1 VRGAGTVRFT
11 QARADGAARGTL
23 HRSAAP
29 DATATSAAAPGQ
41 VRPSPAEGRTAPDG
55 AAPGTPAP
63 GNGTPAVLSVPG
75 GPARRGARYAPRNWR
90 VRSRLLVLVALPTAA
105 AVILGGV
112 SVVSSARSA
121 GAYQRVEQFSR
132 LGGVITNLIQALQAE
147 REDTISYIT
156 MGPGSGGRGAPGPA
170 AGPERAVL
178 AHDQR
183 TTDQLAARVRSRAA
197 VIGPGYP
204 AVAQHEAGGAI
215 SAINGLPALRS
226 AATTTQMPALVVIQ
240 EYAAAIEQLLALE
253 DEIATGSND
262 AGLADTVRV
271 AGLISAT
278 KEEVSQEQAI
288 LTSALTPDLV
298 GATQFQ
304 PSQLSAINA
313 AQAQQQADLAQFG
326 LIATGS
332 QRHLY
337 DSTLSSAQADR
348 AQAQVQQAITLA
360 LTGGS
365 SAENPAFTDAAN
377 GSAYLV
383 AGLHTVEQGL
393 MASVLAQSVSLR
405 TRAIISA
412 ALEGAAVLLVL
423 ALALLFTLAMGR
435 SMTGPLQR
443 LRRGALEV
451 AGVRLPETVR
461 LMSSL
466 ADTSAPL
473 QVQPI
478 DVDSTDEIGEVARAF
493 DQVHREAV
501 RLAANEAALRGNINA
516 MFVNLSRRSQSLVE
530 RQIRLIDDLEQGEQD
545 AERLANLFRMDH
557 LATRMRRNSEN
568 LLVLAGHDLSRRW
581 TEPVA
586 LVDVL
591 RAAVSEIEHY
601 ERVRPTIQPGISVRG
616 QAVSDVV
623 HLLSELAENATSF
636 SPADTQVEV
645 SGYLLGSGGAL
656 LDITDHG
663 VGMPAEEMAHANF
676 RLDNPPVVD
685 VAVSRRMGLFV
696 VARLAARHGIR
707 VRLRPGS
714 PGGLSALVWLPDEV
728 ITRGASASPLN
739 LRPFRPATVTSS
751 PGLAATGLFGDE
763 AGGRAVTRR
772 AVSAA
777 RTPRFEPA
785 GTAASDTAPLDGIG
799 PDGAGPDGTSPDTTS
814 PDGTSPDRTSPDEA
828 SLDGASPDGTS
839 PDGTSLNGAGLDG
852 TGLDGTGPGDA
863 PMAAAPLPD
872 SVALPL
878 PSSPFPSG
886 PLLAGRRTPGTA
898 PGIIVPPAAGTGAVN
913 RLPIFESVES
923 DWFRRGRPAVDR
935 QAAGQDP
942 GPASW
947 ASPAD
952 AGWRA
957 AEVAQAPS
965 IAGSTAAGL
974 PKRVPKA
981 NLVPGGVDPM
991 MVPPPRAARSPVQT
1005 RQRLSSFQQGIERA
1019 RATGP
1024 GTEPYPKDEAG
1035 GAG

>member
-1 VRGAGTVRFT
+1 MQFR
-11 QARADGAARGTL
+11 QARVDSAARGTL

-29 DATATSAAAPGQ
+29 GATAASAAAPGQ

-55 AAPGTPAP
+55 APSGTQAT
-63 GNGTPAVLSVPG
+63 GDGTPAVLSVPG
-75 GPARRGARYAPRNWR
+75 PPGPAWRAARFAPRNWR
-90 VRSRLLVLVALPTAA
+90 VRSRLLVLVALPTMA

-112 SVVSSARSA
+112 SVVSSVRSA
-121 GAYQRVEQFSR
+121 VAYQRVEQFSR
-132 LGGVITNLIQALQAE
+132 LGGEITDLIQALQAE

-156 MGPGSGGRGAPGPA
+156 MGPSSGGRGAEHAAATPGL
-170 AGPERAVL
+170 AVL
-178 AHDQR
+178 AHDQQR
-183 TTDQLAARVRSRAA
+183 TDQLAARVRSRAA
-197 VIGPGYP
+197 TIGPSYP
-204 AVAQHEAGGAI
+204 AVAQHEARGAI

-226 AATTTQMPALVVIQ
+226 TATTTQMPALVVIQ

-262 AGLADTVRV
+262 AALADTVRV

-304 PSQLSAINA
+304 PSQLSAVND

-326 LIATGS
+326 LIATGG

-337 DSTLSSAQADR
+337 DATLSSAQADR

-383 AGLHTVEQGL
+383 AGLHSVEQGF
-393 MASVLAQSVSLR
+393 MASILAQSGSLHS
-405 TRAIISA
+405 RAITDA
-412 ALEGAAVLLVL
+412 ALEAAAVLLVL
-423 ALALLFTLAMGR
+423 ALALLFTIAMGR

-451 AGVRLPETVR
+451 AGIRLPETVR

-466 ADTSAPL
+466 ADPSTPL

-493 DQVHREAV
+493 DRVHQEAV

-545 AERLANLFRMDH
+545 TERLANLFRMDH

-601 ERVRPTIQPGISVRG
+601 ERVKPTIQPGISVRG

-623 HLLSELAENATSF
+623 HLLSELVENATAF
-636 SPADTQVEV
+636 SSAETRVEV

-656 LDITDHG
+656 LDITDQG

-714 PGGLSALVWLPDEV
+714 PSGLSALVWLPDEV
-728 ITRGASASPLN
+728 ITRKATASPSPLT
-739 LRPFRPATVTSS
+739 LRPFRPGTAA
-751 PGLAATGLFGDE
+751 PGTGLTGTGLPNTG
-763 AGGRAVTRR
+763 AGGWTVAQR

-777 RTPRFEPA
+777 RTPRFDPA
-785 GTAASDTAPLDGIG
+785 GAAAGDTAPLDAIG
-799 PDGAGPDGTSPDTTS
+799 RSGTRPDGIDPDGMS
-814 PDGTSPDRTSPDEA
+814 PDGMSPDGMSPDV
-828 SLDGASPDGTS
+828 SDPGGPGRNGTS
-839 PDGTSLNGAGLDG
+839 PDGTAPHR
-852 TGLDGTGPGDA
+852 TGPGDA
-863 PMAAAPLPD
+863 AMAAAPPPD
-872 SVALPL
+872 SLALPL
-878 PSSPFPSG
+878 RSG
-886 PLLAGRRTPGTA
+886 PLRPGPLPPGPGTPGAA
-898 PGIIVPPAAGTGAVN
+898 PGVILPSATSTEQSN

-923 DWFRRGRPAVDR
+923 DWFRHGRRPWTGRAAGWIQARPAGR
-935 QAAGQDP
+935 RPPMRAGAP
-942 GPASW
+942 PRWRRRRPS
-947 ASPAD
+947 
-952 AGWRA
+952 RA
-957 AEVAQAPS
+957 APQPGCPDESPRR
-965 IAGSTAAGL
+965 IWCPAG
-974 PKRVPKA
+974 
-981 NLVPGGVDPM
+981 
-991 MVPPPRAARSPVQT
+991 
-1005 RQRLSSFQQGIERA
+1005 
-1019 RATGP
+1019 
-1024 GTEPYPKDEAG
+1024 
-1035 GAG
+1035 

>member
-1 VRGAGTVRFT
+1 MQFR

-29 DATATSAAAPGQ
+29 GAAAAAAPGQ

-55 AAPGTPAP
+55 APSGTQAT

-75 GPARRGARYAPRNWR
+75 TAARRRRAARFAPRNWR
-90 VRSRLLVLVALPTAA
+90 VRSRLLVLVALPTVA

-112 SVVSSARSA
+112 SVISSVRSA
-121 GAYQRVEQFSR
+121 VAYQRVEQFSR
-132 LGGVITNLIQALQAE
+132 LGGEITDLIQALQAE
-147 REDTISYIT
+147 REDTISFIT
-156 MGPGSGGRGAPGPA
+156 MGPGSEGRGARHA
-170 AGPERAVL
+170 AAAPELAVL
-178 AHDQR
+178 AHDR
-183 TTDQLAARVRSRAA
+183 HRTDQLAARVRSRAA
-197 VIGPGYP
+197 AIGPSYP
-204 AVAQHEAGGAI
+204 AVAQHEARGAI

-262 AGLADTVRV
+262 AALADTVRV

-304 PSQLSAINA
+304 PSQLSAIND

-326 LIATGS
+326 LIATGT

-337 DSTLSSAQADR
+337 DATLSSAQADR

-383 AGLHTVEQGL
+383 AGLHSVEQGF
-393 MASVLAQSVSLR
+393 MASILAQSGSLH
-405 TRAIISA
+405 TRAITDA

-423 ALALLFTLAMGR
+423 ALALLFTIAMGR

-466 ADTSAPL
+466 ADPSTPL

-493 DQVHREAV
+493 DRVHQEAV

-601 ERVRPTIQPGISVRG
+601 ERVKPTIQPGISVRG

-623 HLLSELAENATSF
+623 HLLSELVENATAF
-636 SPADTQVEV
+636 SPAETRVEV

-656 LDITDHG
+656 LDITDQG

-714 PGGLSALVWLPDEV
+714 PSGLSALVWLPDEV
-728 ITRGASASPLN
+728 ITREATASASPLS
-739 LRPFRPATVTSS
+739 LRPFRPGTVA
-751 PGLAATGLFGDE
+751 PGTGLTGTGLPGTG
-763 AGGRAVTRR
+763 AGGRTVAQR

-777 RTPRFEPA
+777 RAPRFDPA
-785 GTAASDTAPLDGIG
+785 GPAAGDTAPLNGLGRNGLGRNGIGRNGIG
-799 PDGAGPDGTSPDTTS
+799 PDGT
-814 PDGTSPDRTSPDEA
+814 
-828 SLDGASPDGTS
+828 SPDGTS
-839 PDGTSLNGAGLDG
+839 PDGTGPDGTSPDGSGLDG
-852 TGLDGTGPGDA
+852 TGPAGTSLDGTSLDGTDRHGTGPGDA

-872 SVALPL
+872 SLALPL
-878 PSSPFPSG
+878 PSGPLPSG
-886 PLLAGRRTPGTA
+886 PGTPGAA
-898 PGIIVPPAAGTGAVN
+898 PGVILPPAASTEPSN

-935 QAAGQDP
+935 QAGGLDP
-942 GPASW
+942 APASW

-965 IAGSTAAGL
+965 IAGNTAAGL
-974 PKRVPKA
+974 PRRVPKA
-981 NLVPGGVDPM
+981 NLVPGGVEAIT
-991 MVPPPRAARSPVQT
+991 VPPPRAARSPMQT
-1005 RQRLSSFQQGIERA
+1005 RQRLSGFQQGIQRA
-1019 RATGP
+1019 RGAGP
-1024 GTEPYPKDEAG
+1024 GAEPSPSDEAG

>member
-1 VRGAGTVRFT
+1 MRLR
-11 QARADGAARGTL
+11 QARAEGAARGTL
-23 HRSAAP
+23 HRPAVP
-29 DATATSAAAPGQ
+29 DTTATSAAAPGQ
-41 VRPSPAEGRTAPDG
+41 VRPSPAGGRTSSDAT
-55 AAPGTPAP
+55 APGTQAP
-63 GNGTPAVLSVPG
+63 GNGTSAVLSVPG
-75 GPARRGARYAPRNWR
+75 GPARPGGRYAPRNWR

-112 SVVSSARSA
+112 SVISSARSA
-121 GAYQRVEQFSR
+121 VAYQRVEQFSR
-132 LGGVITNLIQALQAE
+132 LGGEITNLIQALQAE

-156 MGPGSGGRGAPGPA
+156 MGPGSGGRGAAGPA
-170 AGPERAVL
+170 SGPERAVL
-178 AHDQR
+178 AHDHR
-183 TTDQLAARVRSRAA
+183 ATDELAAVVRSRAA
-197 VIGPGYP
+197 TIGLSYP
-204 AVAQHEAGGAI
+204 AVAQHEARGAI

-226 AATTTQMPALVVIQ
+226 AATTTHMPALVVIQ

-337 DSTLSSAQADR
+337 DATLSSAQADR

-383 AGLHTVEQGL
+383 AGLHAVEQGL
-393 MASVLAQSVSLR
+393 MASVLAQSGSLR
-405 TRAIISA
+405 TRAITSA
-412 ALEGAAVLLVL
+412 ALEGAAVLVVL
-423 ALALLFTLAMGR
+423 ALALLFTMAVGR

-466 ADTSAPL
+466 ADTSTPL
-473 QVQPI
+473 QVEPI

-601 ERVRPTIQPGISVRG
+601 ERVRPTIQPGIAVRG

-623 HLLSELAENATSF
+623 HLLSELVENATSF

-645 SGYLLGSGGAL
+645 SGYVLGSGGAL

-728 ITRGASASPLN
+728 ITRAASASPLN
-739 LRPFRPATVTSS
+739 LRPFRPAT
-751 PGLAATGLFGDE
+751 AASTGLTAAGLRGDE
-763 AGGRAVTRR
+763 AGGRAFTRS

-777 RTPRFEPA
+777 RTPRFESA
-785 GTAASDTAPLDGIG
+785 GTVPGDTVPLDGTGRDGIG
-799 PDGAGPDGTSPDTTS
+799 PGDTS
-814 PDGTSPDRTSPDEA
+814 PDGTSPDGISPD
-828 SLDGASPDGTS
+828 SISPDGTS
-839 PDGTSLNGAGLDG
+839 ARGTSARASGPEGPSRNGTSRGIPGPGTAGPAGTSLDGLGPAGTSLDG
-852 TGLDGTGPGDA
+852 TRLDATLLHGTGPGDA
-863 PMAAAPLPD
+863 PEAAAPLPD

-878 PSSPFPSG
+878 PSRLHPSG
-886 PLLAGRRTPGTA
+886 PHPSGPGKSGTA
-898 PGIIVPPAAGTGAVN
+898 GGIGPAAAGTGLGN

-923 DWFRRGRPAVDR
+923 DWFRRGRRPWTGR
-935 QAAGQDP
+935 PPGRTQGRAAGHRRP
-942 GPASW
+942 MR
-947 ASPAD
+947 
-952 AGWRA
+952 AGA
-957 AEVAQAPS
+957 
-965 IAGSTAAGL
+965 L
-974 PKRVPKA
+974 PKWRRLRPSRAVPQPDSP
-981 NLVPGGVDPM
+981 NGS
-991 MVPPPRAARSPVQT
+991 PRRTWCLAEWT
-1005 RQRLSSFQQGIERA
+1005 R
-1019 RATGP
+1019 
-1024 GTEPYPKDEAG
+1024 
-1035 GAG
+1035 

>member
-1 VRGAGTVRFT
+1 MRFT

-112 SVVSSARSA
+112 SVVSSVRSA
-121 GAYQRVEQFSR
+121 VAYQRVEQFSR
-132 LGGVITNLIQALQAE
+132 LGGGITNLIQALQAE

-197 VIGPGYP
+197 TIGAGYP
-204 AVAQHEAGGAI
+204 AVAQHEARGAI
-215 SAINGLPALRS
+215 SAIDGLPALRS

-262 AGLADTVRV
+262 AALADTVRV

-423 ALALLFTLAMGR
+423 ALALLFTLAVGR

-466 ADTSAPL
+466 ADTSTPL

-739 LRPFRPATVTSS
+739 LRPFRPATVTST
-751 PGLAATGLFGDE
+751 PGLAAAGLFGEE

-777 RTPRFEPA
+777 RTPRFEPT

-799 PDGAGPDGTSPDTTS
+799 RDGADPDGMSPDGARAWTGQARTARPRTARARTGPAWTGP
-814 PDGTSPDRTSPDEA
+814 
-828 SLDGASPDGTS
+828 
-839 PDGTSLNGAGLDG
+839 AGRG
-852 TGLDGTGPGDA
+852 GLDGTGPGDA

-935 QAAGQDP
+935 QAAGPDP

-981 NLVPGGVDPM
+981 NLVPGGVDPV

-1005 RQRLSSFQQGIERA
+1005 RQRLSSFQQGIQRA
-1019 RATGP
+1019 RATEP

>member
-1 VRGAGTVRFT
+1 M
-11 QARADGAARGTL
+11 
-23 HRSAAP
+23 
-29 DATATSAAAPGQ
+29 
-41 VRPSPAEGRTAPDG
+41 
-55 AAPGTPAP
+55 APGTQAP
-63 GNGTPAVLSVPG
+63 QPETGSPAVLSVPG

-112 SVVSSARSA
+112 SVVSSAHSA
-121 GAYQRVEQFSR
+121 VAYQRVEQFSR
-132 LGGVITNLIQALQAE
+132 LGGEITNLIQALQAE

-156 MGPGSGGRGAPGPA
+156 MGPGSGGRGAAGPA
-170 AGPERAVL
+170 SGPERAVL

-183 TTDQLAARVRSRAA
+183 TTDQLAAQVRSRAA
-197 VIGPGYP
+197 AIGPGYP
-204 AVAQHEAGGAI
+204 AVAQHEALGAI

-226 AATTTQMPALVVIQ
+226 AATATEMPALVVIQ
-240 EYAAAIEQLLALE
+240 EYAAAIAQLLALE

-262 AGLADTVRV
+262 AALADTVRV

-278 KEEVSQEQAI
+278 KEEVAQEQAI

-337 DSTLSSAQADR
+337 DATLSSAQADR

-383 AGLHTVEQGL
+383 AGLHAVEQGL

-405 TRAIISA
+405 TRAIVSA
-412 ALEGAAVLLVL
+412 ALEGAAVLVVL
-423 ALALLFTLAMGR
+423 ALALLFTVAVGR

-451 AGVRLPETVR
+451 AGVRLPQTVR
-461 LMSSL
+461 LMSSRPD
-466 ADTSAPL
+466 AGTPL

-545 AERLANLFRMDH
+545 AERLGNLFRMDH

-601 ERVRPTIQPGISVRG
+601 ERVRPTIQPGIAVRG

-623 HLLSELAENATSF
+623 HLLSELVENATAF

-645 SGYLLGSGGAL
+645 SGYVLGSGGAL

-663 VGMPAEEMAHANF
+663 VGMPAEDMAQANF

-728 ITRGASASPLN
+728 ITREASAAPLN
-739 LRPFRPATVTSS
+739 LRPFRPGTSAS
-751 PGLAATGLFGDE
+751 SLGLAATGLRGDE
-763 AGGRAVTRR
+763 AGGRTFTRR

-777 RTPRFEPA
+777 RAPRFEPT
-785 GTAASDTAPLDGIG
+785 GTAPGGTVPLNGTG
-799 PDGAGPDGTSPDTTS
+799 PTDSS
-814 PDGTSPDRTSPDEA
+814 PDGTSPDSMSP
-828 SLDGASPDGTS
+828 
-839 PDGTSLNGAGLDG
+839 DG
-852 TGLDGTGPGDA
+852 TGLDGTGPDSMSRDGAGPDSLSPDGAAPGGTSRDGTSRDAALRPGTGPGGA
-863 PMAAAPLPD
+863 PMAAAPLPGP
-872 SVALPL
+872 VTQPL
-878 PSSPFPSG
+878 PKGLHPARPHPARPHPDAPHPPG
-886 PLLAGRRTPGTA
+886 PAKPGTA
-898 PGIIVPPAAGTGAVN
+898 PGIIVPAAASTGLGN

-935 QAAGQDP
+935 PPAGPDP
-942 GPASW
+942 GRQAGHRRPMRAGALPRWRRLRPSR
-947 ASPAD
+947 AIPQPGCPDGSPRRTWCR
-952 AGWRA
+952 AG
-957 AEVAQAPS
+957 
-965 IAGSTAAGL
+965 
-974 PKRVPKA
+974 
-981 NLVPGGVDPM
+981 
-991 MVPPPRAARSPVQT
+991 
-1005 RQRLSSFQQGIERA
+1005 
-1019 RATGP
+1019 
-1024 GTEPYPKDEAG
+1024 
-1035 GAG
+1035 